1 MLDGVHRPR
10 AAEEGEEI
18 FGSTAREVIGR
29 REVIGERSV
38 PALLEE
44 RSHADERVGSDGTDG
59 RRIEEVLMSQMVE
72 AFPSPHEAG
81 H

>member
-1 MLDGVHRPR
+1 MLEKLRPFCR
-10 AAEEGEEI
+10 RGALHVAC
-18 FGSTAREVIGR
+18 FRR

-38 PALLEE
+38 PALFEE
-44 RSHADERVGSDGTDG
+44 RSHADERVGSDGIDG